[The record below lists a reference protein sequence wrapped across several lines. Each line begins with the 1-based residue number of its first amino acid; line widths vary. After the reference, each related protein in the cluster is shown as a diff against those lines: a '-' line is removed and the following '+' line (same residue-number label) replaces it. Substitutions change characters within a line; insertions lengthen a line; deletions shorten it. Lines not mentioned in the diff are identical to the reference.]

1 MQIKLFQAFWGMEGT
16 YSELMKRAAREGY
29 AGIEAPL
36 PPLNL
41 EREFKEQLAAHRLS
55 YIAQIVTSGDHATSF
70 AAQAE
75 RAAAFDPVL
84 IVSHSARDFMPFWEQ
99 LLFFEGALK
108 VERSI
113 GITVGHETH
122 RSRAMFTPWNT
133 SALLRE
139 LPDLSITADFSHW
152 CCVTETMLEEFEEDL
167 RLAIERTVHIHA
179 RLGHPEGPQVAHPAA
194 PENKDVLQ
202 AFKCWWDA
210 VLAER
215 ERSGAAVTTVTPEFG
230 PVGYMPSLPFTRQPV
245 ADLREVNN
253 WMAGWIR
260 ETYPSS

>member
-1 MQIKLFQAFWGMEGT
+1 MEIKLFQALWGLEGRV
-16 YSELMKRAAREGY
+16 SELMKRAAGDGY

-36 PPLNL
+36 PPVGM
-41 EREFKEQLAAHRLS
+41 EEEFKEQLSAHGLS
-55 YIAQIVTSGDHATSF
+55 FIAQIVTSGNHSASF

-75 RAAAFDPVL
+75 RAAAFGPVL
-84 IVSHSARDFMPFWEQ
+84 IVSHSARDFMPFREQ

-113 GITVGHETH
+113 GIAVGHETH

-139 LPDLSITADFSHW
+139 LPDLAITADFSHW

-202 AFKCWWDA
+202 AFKKWWGA

-215 ERSGAAVTTVTPEFG
+215 ARNGAGLTTVTPEFG
-230 PVGYMPSLPFTRQPV
+230 PAGYMPSLPFTRQPV
-245 ADLREVNN
+245 ADLREVND
-253 WMAGWIR
+253 WMAGWFR
-260 ETYPSS
+260 EAF